1 MRDSGGPDLI
11 HTHTARSAAIARLA
25 CWGRRARPRLV
36 VHFHGTVSHRALRP
50 KNRMLERL
58 LKSRVDLVLAPT
70 MHAAMRGAHI
80 HAFRGLPVRVVPNGV
95 DLSRL
100 ERPALSPAEC
110 RRRWGIPEAA
120 RVVLLL
126 GRWTWVK
133 GHDVLLDAVPTVL
146 ASPEDVRFVF
156 VGPEDGGPYRSWLV
170 RRIQTT
176 ALRRFVVVAGREADP
191 VSSLAA
197 ADVVAMPS
205 RDETFGL
212 VAVEAMASGRPL
224 VATRVGGL
232 PEVCGDRSGVRWVAA
247 ADPDDLGRGIRAALE
262 EPDAERRE
270 RADALRR
277 RADRFALPRYLE
289 RLQAAYADVLGRP
302 DLLPAGWRPEEAGA
316 VEWERPARSREPA
329 VAATA

>member
-1 MRDSGGPDLI
+1 
-11 HTHTARSAAIARLA
+11 
-25 CWGRRARPRLV
+25 
-36 VHFHGTVSHRALRP
+36 
-50 KNRMLERL
+50 
-58 LKSRVDLVLAPT
+58 
-70 MHAAMRGAHI
+70 
-80 HAFRGLPVRVVPNGV
+80 VRVVPNGV

-100 ERPALSPAEC
+100 ARPPCPPGEV
-110 RRRWGIPEAA
+110 RRRWGLPETA

-156 VGPEDGGPYRSWLV
+156 VGPEDAGHYRSWLV

-212 VAVEAMASGRPL
+212 VAVEAMACGRPL
-224 VATRVGGL
+224 VAARVGGL
-232 PEVCGDRSGVRWVAA
+232 PEVCGDRAGVRWVEPN
-247 ADPDDLGRGIRAALE
+247 DPERLGQGIRAALE
-262 EPDAERRE
+262 EPEAERRE
-270 RADALRR
+270 RAEALRR
-277 RADRFALPRYLE
+277 RADRFALSRYLE
-289 RLQAAYADVLGRP
+289 RLQAAYADVLERP
-302 DLLPAGWRPEEAGA
+302 DLLPSGWRPEEAGA
-316 VEWERPARSREPA
+316 VDWERPARSREAA
-329 VAATA
+329 VAVTA